1 MQPSERPITTE
12 EPIEDTESAAPEI
25 HPTKPGSI
33 EGTEPREAT
42 PASGQPTS
50 SLLINGNLLT
60 PEQGAQALVEF
71 RDAVIRTEMPDWE
84 IQRSI
89 LRDAMVETFISQNV
103 FDPDD
108 WFRKVPTY
116 LRQGTSPMEKNKYLE
131 RICEIVSRIGAE
143 DLARRPTFSEDFNLT
158 SPEQTTFPTQAKLPF
173 GGGSN
178 LGAASNK
185 SIPAARQYIVTDLS
199 SNGLQP
205 DAARFYDSSYQ
216 ATLREMIA
224 HVLATEAPIY
234 EDLLV
239 DRIARAHGF
248 QRSGSNIY
256 QIISEMI
263 GREHARS
270 NDDDRVVIWSVG
282 ASADKPYPYRNST
295 GGIRS
300 HLDVPIAELASLA
313 LPFVR
318 LRMSNE
324 EVIRRLADHFQ
335 LGRLRE
341 AARARFEKALGVA
354 QQQQY

>member
-1 MQPSERPITTE
+1 M
-12 EPIEDTESAAPEI
+12 
-25 HPTKPGSI
+25 
-33 EGTEPREAT
+33 EGTEPPETT
-42 PASGQPTS
+42 PITGQPTS
-50 SLLINGNLLT
+50 SLLNSRTPLT
-60 PEQGAQALVEF
+60 REQGVQALVEF
-71 RDAVIRTEMPDWE
+71 RDTVIRTEMPDWE
-84 IQRSI
+84 VQRSI
-89 LRDAMVETFISQNV
+89 LRDAMVETFVSQNV

-116 LRQGTSPMEKNKYLE
+116 LRQGTSPIEKNRYLD
-131 RICEIVSRIGAE
+131 RICEIVGRISAE
-143 DLARRPTFSEDFNLT
+143 NSERRQNPSEDSKLT
-158 SPEQTTFPTQAKLPF
+158 SPERTTFPTQPKPPL
-173 GGGSN
+173 GVGSN
-178 LGAASNK
+178 LGAPTK
-185 SIPAARQYIVTDLS
+185 LVLGARQYVVTDLS

-205 DAARFYDSSYQ
+205 DAAKFYDSSYQ

-224 HVLATEAPIY
+224 HVVATEAPIY

-256 QIISEMI
+256 QIISKMI

-270 NDDDRVVIWSVG
+270 NDDDRLVIWSNG
-282 ASADKPYPYRNST
+282 ASPNKPYPYRDSAD
-295 GGIRS
+295 GVRS

-318 LRMSNE
+318 LRMSDE

-341 AARARFEKALGVA
+341 GARTRFEMALTVA
-354 QQQQY
+354 QQHQS